1 MAQGREWT
9 TEERNVIIQSLQPYL
24 ELGFSRNRACGCIG
38 LAPQTL
44 SNWISQDE
52 ALGMKIQGWENAMNK
67 LALENIRTA
76 MLKEGEESKSETSK
90 WYAER
95 KMKDDFST
103 KQETDLT
110 SGGKPIIQI
119 PMEIAQKNGL
129 NTE

>member
-76 MLKEGEESKSETSK
+76 MLKEGKESKSETSK

-119 PMEIAQKNGL
+119 PMEIVQKNGL